1 MLIKQI
7 FIGLLSFS
15 RSLATRCFS
24 LNNESCM
31 IRPTLIDLNFTE
43 LNYHPFM
50 TSLDKCNGS
59 LQCSTNLPKKIYV
72 LRETKDINS

>member
-1 MLIKQI
+1 
-7 FIGLLSFS
+7 
-15 RSLATRCFS
+15 
-24 LNNESCM
+24 M